1 MPFLN
6 IVLCKFR
13 CHLQCLA
20 APCCCD
26 LDTLSLSDWESD
38 LSQDQPPLSRG
49 PGPRPGDAGRPGS
62 CQFRPVDCQ
71 WEQCPAPQVPHA
83 GGFAVVCCRVPR
95 DTICHYLIMKVLIL
109 VLCNANCGTM
119 LSGNR
124 NLFKMKSHPAVF
136 VFVSVSFTIFGMS
149 KTCYHT

>member
-1 MPFLN
+1 MKASLGNFKESNEAASKVPFLN
-6 IVLCKFR
+6 IVFCKFG

-71 WEQCPAPQVPHA
+71 WEQCPAPQVPHCHMLVA
-83 GGFAVVCCRVPR
+83 LQSCAAEGHVILFAI
-95 DTICHYLIMKVLIL
+95 T
-109 VLCNANCGTM
+109 
-119 LSGNR
+119 
-124 NLFKMKSHPAVF
+124 
-136 VFVSVSFTIFGMS
+136 
-149 KTCYHT
+149 

>member
-1 MPFLN
+1 MKLLISAISD

-26 LDTLSLSDWESD
+26 LDALSLSDWESD

-71 WEQCPAPQVPHA
+71 WEQCPAPQVPHGHMLVA
-83 GGFAVVCCRVPR
+83 LQWCAAEGHV
-95 DTICHYLIMKVLIL
+95 ILYLPLLNHESIDSRIVQ
-109 VLCNANCGTM
+109 C
-119 LSGNR
+119 
-124 NLFKMKSHPAVF
+124 
-136 VFVSVSFTIFGMS
+136 
-149 KTCYHT
+149 